1 MEFDS
6 VRKMRFLT
14 VSLFLG
20 IAILTHRNYL
30 CTRFNEKIMKKFCG
44 IIAVATIIPLCS
56 FAQEANEKGVDAT
69 TGATRQDRSSRLTIG
84 GYGEAVLTRNF
95 YSQSFN
101 RYKKPESYKDDK
113 SHGRFDLPHVCV
125 NIGYDF
131 GKGWTMGSEIE
142 FEHGGNGTAVEIE
155 AEEAGEYEAE
165 VEKGGEVNIEQF
177 WINKAFIDGKLNIKA
192 GEIIVPVGYSN
203 AYHEPNQFFTV
214 YRPEGEATIMPNTW
228 HQIGLSFWG
237 RLKEWRYEAQLLSGL
252 NSESFTAE
260 SFVHYGATS
269 PYEFKVANN
278 YAGAMRIDNYS
289 VKGLRVGLS
298 GYYGYTF
305 RNTLRTPGTK
315 YDDVTGALGIVA
327 LDFTLNRWNWIVRG
341 NVDYA
346 HFSDADE
353 ISAYNQANWTHHKYQ
368 DGNPHHYSNIG
379 CNALAYAIEAGYNV
393 FSQIPKLKDEKFYA
407 FGRFEHYNTMA
418 SGTYAPQYKYTKKYR
433 CVFGLNYSPVK
444 QITIKGEY
452 SYRFFEKPNN
462 NGLDSDSPLYIQ
474 PYSNEPSVSLGVTY
488 CGWFL

>member
-1 MEFDS
+1 MKES
-6 VRKMRFLT
+6 VVTALLALMG
-14 VSLFLG
+14 LG
-20 IAILTHRNYL
+20 A
-30 CTRFNEKIMKKFCG
+30 M
-44 IIAVATIIPLCS
+44 
-56 FAQEANEKGVDAT
+56 AQDADVDAA
-69 TGATRQDRSSRLTIG
+69 TGATRQATKTDKVTDALSRLHIG
-84 GYGEAVLTRNF
+84 GYGEAVMTRNF

-101 RYKKPESYKDDK
+101 RYKAPENYANDK
-113 SHGRFDLPHVCV
+113 SHGRFDLPHVCL
-125 NIGYDF
+125 NLGYDF

-177 WINKAFIDGKLNIKA
+177 WVNKAFAGGKFNIKA

-228 HQIGLSFWG
+228 HQVGLSLWG
-237 RLKEWRYEAQLLSGL
+237 RLKEWRYEAQFLSGL

-278 YAGAMRIDNYS
+278 YAGAVRIDNYTI
-289 VKGLRVGLS
+289 KGLRVGVS

-305 RNTLRTPGTK
+305 RNTLRTPGSQ

-346 HFSDADE
+346 HFADADA

-379 CNALAYAIEAGYNV
+379 SNAVAYAIEAGYDVLAGIALMKSEKRKEN
-393 FSQIPKLKDEKFYA
+393 SDKLFV

-418 SGTYAPQYKYTKKYR
+418 SGTYESMYKYTKKYR
-433 CVFGLNYSPVK
+433 TVVGVNYQPVK
-444 QITIKGEY
+444 QVTIKGEY

-462 NGLDSDSPLYIQ
+462 NGLTSDSPLYKQ
-474 PYSNEPSVSLGVTY
+474 PYNNEPSVSIGVTY
-488 CGWFL
+488 TGWFL